1 MLEGLP
7 LASYTLDSMFR
18 SIMIALIAASFIA
31 ATCDIAIESPGGSKA
46 GASLT
51 FTVSSTATPVTV
63 KVSIGGDAVQTT
75 TTTEKQEAITVAIPE
90 GARGKTLEIVAENK
104 DGCLVS
110 WTETVQ

>member
-1 MLEGLP
+1 MIHAAPAVLI
-7 LASYTLDSMFR
+7 LASVLV
-18 SIMIALIAASFIA
+18 

-46 GASLT
+46 GASFT

-63 KVSIGGDAVQTT
+63 KVSVGGDPIQTT
-75 TTTEKQEAITVAIPE
+75 STTEKQESVTVAIPE
-90 GARGKTLEIVAENK
+90 TARGKTLEIVAENK

>member
-1 MLEGLP
+1 MIRA
-7 LASYTLDSMFR
+7 LA
-18 SIMIALIAASFIA
+18 IMIVAASLA
-31 ATCDIAIESPGGSKA
+31 GMACDIAIESPGGSKA

-63 KVSIGGDAVQTT
+63 KVSVGGESIQTT
-75 TTTEKQEAITVAIPE
+75 STSEKQESITVAVPDN
-90 GARGKTLEIVAENK
+90 ARGKTLEIVAENK